1 MLRIVILLIFCL
13 FVCSPI
19 SAQALADGSRSK
31 PKPPS
36 SLYDGYR
43 EDRVHAYIPV
53 SDIPDRYPIHVSGFV
68 MPLADVLVTSVYGM
82 RCKKMHRGIDLALEV
97 GDTIAS
103 AFEGYVR
110 KTGYDYGGYGRFMVV
125 RHLNGLETVYGHL
138 QTCLLDEG
146 TEVKSGQSIALGGN
160 TGRSTGPHLHFEILF
175 MGHAIDPRR
184 IIDFAEKK
192 VHQPSIIRRTTVS
205 FQTSVPIKRRRFCAI
220 GYRRETHCFPLPKS
234 MPLRLTNYAD
244 TIILKETANCGKGK
258 SSAIVNLELNGS

>member
-1 MLRIVILLIFCL
+1 
-13 FVCSPI
+13 
-19 SAQALADGSRSK
+19 
-31 PKPPS
+31 
-36 SLYDGYR
+36 
-43 EDRVHAYIPV
+43 
-53 SDIPDRYPIHVSGFV
+53 
-68 MPLADVLVTSVYGM
+68 
-82 RCKKMHRGIDLALEV
+82 MHRGIDLALEV

-146 TEVKSGQSIALGGN
+146 TEVKSDSPLPWVATPEEVPDHTCILRYCLWAKPSTPDESLILRKRKSIN
-160 TGRSTGPHLHFEILF
+160 R
-175 MGHAIDPRR
+175 
-184 IIDFAEKK
+184 
-192 VHQPSIIRRTTVS
+192 PSIIRRTTVS